1 MSSRGRLLWLWLCFF
16 AFLKSWEKTDFSN
29 ATTAVSFH
37 SNTRALPLTNQIA
50 SCKHPERVRWA
61 LVWFSIKMQ
70 EKLIV
75 VASNPV
81 KGGHHHRE
89 VPHWSLGDRLFWKP
103 ESPNFRE
110 RASCFLQ
117 YDQKWV
123 TEPKTDQETIHRGQ
137 SWGSF
142 YHRRLQNHCVCS
154 HAL

>member
-61 LVWFSIKMQ
+61 LVWFSKCRRSWSLQQVILSKVDITTVRFPTGLWVIVFSESQNHQTSGNGLHVFFNMTRN
-70 EKLIV
+70 EWLSPKLIR
-75 VASNPV
+75 
-81 KGGHHHRE
+81 K
-89 VPHWSLGDRLFWKP
+89 LF
-103 ESPNFRE
+103 
-110 RASCFLQ
+110 
-117 YDQKWV
+117 
-123 TEPKTDQETIHRGQ
+123 RGQ